1 MKTALA
7 ASLAA
12 LALALPAAAQDMS
25 KVEIKTTK
33 LSDTV
38 YMMVGSGG
46 NLALSAGA
54 DQTFLVDDQFAP
66 LTPKIRAAV
75 AMLSGKPIRF
85 VVNTHWHG
93 DHTGGNQQLGEAG
106 SLIVA
111 HENVRKR
118 LSTEQFIAMF
128 KQTVPP
134 SPADPRR
141 ERPRRWPGSSAAGP
155 FSRREGS
162 AAG

>member
-25 KVEIKTTK
+25 KVEIRTTK

-46 NLALSAGA
+46 NLALSTGP

-66 LTPKIRAAV
+66 LSAKITAAIAAV
-75 AMLSGKPIRF
+75 IF
-85 VVNTHWHG
+85 I
-93 DHTGGNQQLGEAG
+93 AG
-106 SLIVA
+106 SS
-111 HENVRKR
+111 R
-118 LSTEQFIAMF
+118 
-128 KQTVPP
+128 
-134 SPADPRR
+134 
-141 ERPRRWPGSSAAGP
+141 
-155 FSRREGS
+155 FSRGRIL
-162 AAG
+162 AASGGRGVCTGP